1 MKKAVWTLDS
11 IGHIRQRSGLIVA
24 GESEDM
30 DGHGHGH
37 GHRHG
42 QGRTGGKKMRERLVR
57 LTGEK
62 TKVPTRRCKLAHPAA
77 IQSQARAVMD
87 QVLQE

>member
-1 MKKAVWTLDS
+1 MDQVKECAFENAPEMKKAVWTLES

-37 GHRHG
+37 GHG
-42 QGRTGGKKMRERLVR
+42 QGRTGGKKMESALS
-57 LTGEK
+57 G
-62 TKVPTRRCKLAHPAA
+62 
-77 IQSQARAVMD
+77 
-87 QVLQE
+87 